1 VGGCLI
7 YYGNINERDK
17 MIKIQI
23 LGTGCGKCTKL
34 YKNAKMAAI
43 QAAIDFEM
51 EKVSE
56 LKDIMAMGV
65 MNTPALVID
74 GELKASGQLLTV
86 EEIEEILKQ

>member
-1 VGGCLI
+1 
-7 YYGNINERDK
+7 

-23 LGTGCGKCTKL
+23 LGTGCDKCTKL
-34 YKNAKMAAI
+34 YKNTKMAAI

-65 MNTPALVID
+65 INTPALVID

-86 EEIEEILKQ
+86 EQIEEILKQ